1 MTLLIIGLLL
11 WSGIHFVPS
20 LGIGVRAG
28 LVAKLGLPAYKGL
41 FALLIVASIV
51 VMVFGWRSI
60 EPAMVYSPPPWGLHV
75 THVLVLLTF
84 ILFVAA
90 KRNTNIKRVLRHPQL
105 TGVVLWS
112 AGHLFANGE
121 DRSLVLFIGIG
132 IWAMV
137 EMALINRRVG
147 AWVRPGPVPMVR
159 DVVTLAGGVVLFAV
173 LLVLH
178 RYITGV
184 SLLS

>member
-11 WSGIHFVPS
+11 WCGVHFVPS
-20 LGIGVRAG
+20 LFLGLRTR
-28 LVAKLGLPAYKGL
+28 LVAKLGLPKYKGL

-60 EPAMVYSPPPWGLHV
+60 EPDPVYLPPLWGRHV
-75 THVLVLLTF
+75 THVFVLLTF

-112 AGHLFANGE
+112 VGHLFANGA
-121 DRSLVLFIGIG
+121 DRSLVLFTGIG
-132 IWAMV
+132 VWAVLEMV
-137 EMALINRRVG
+137 LINRRVG
-147 AWVRPGPVPMVR
+147 AWVRPGSVPLAK
-159 DVVTLAGGVVLFAV
+159 DLVTVAGGVVLFAV
-173 LLVLH
+173 LLFLH
-178 RYITGV
+178 RYITGI
-184 SLLS
+184 SLLG

>member
-11 WSGIHFVPS
+11 WCGIHFVPS
-20 LGIGVRAG
+20 LCIRVRTG

-51 VMVFGWRSI
+51 VMAFGWQSI
-60 EPAMVYSPPPWGLHV
+60 EPQLVYLPPLWGKHV

-132 IWAMV
+132 VWALLEMV
-137 EMALINRRVG
+137 LINRRVG
-147 AWVRPGPVPMVR
+147 AWVRPAPVPAAK
-159 DVVTLAGGVVLFAV
+159 DVVTVVGGVVLFAV
-173 LLVLH
+173 LLFLH
-178 RYITGV
+178 PYLTGT
-184 SLLS
+184 SLLR